1 MSQDVK
7 CIHYLISIS
16 WRRPLNPPPPPP
28 AVITGS
34 AQVPLARACKCT
46 ITPAFH
52 FNADVP
58 GRRRFAVG
66 WKLNVTSVI
75 IEAPVYC
82 LFFFQTGNCS
92 HIINCVYRLEHEWT
106 MNVLLHKC
114 VFVSVCIFIYKDTC
128 ITAQFVPVCL
138 SVFGLLCTGGLNQ
151 LPGARALN
159 CRGQQNVSS
168 YWLYEWWSYL
178 PVEWMAALTNDHLIF
193 HFLDALILQGW
204 LAWIKRYRGGGGG
217 GGGGGGEQSE
227 KLVIIENIHK
237 SSAGMFRVSAKCL
250 SQQIDVFSGGGYKS
264 KKSPRLFPRPEVI
277 CFIYHEQSHEYFL
290 FSCLFLGLNFL
301 NWTKHRLDG
310 CAGSVAAVGF
320 VSRQMLHEEKKR
332 SD

>member
-1 MSQDVK
+1 MDYECAIAQMRI
-7 CIHYLISIS
+7 CISMY
-16 WRRPLNPPPPPP
+16 N
-28 AVITGS
+28 
-34 AQVPLARACKCT
+34 
-46 ITPAFH
+46 
-52 FNADVP
+52 
-58 GRRRFAVG
+58 
-66 WKLNVTSVI
+66 
-75 IEAPVYC
+75 
-82 LFFFQTGNCS
+82 
-92 HIINCVYRLEHEWT
+92 
-106 MNVLLHKC
+106 
-114 VFVSVCIFIYKDTC
+114 IYKDTC

-193 HFLDALILQGW
+193 HFVDALILLGW
-204 LAWIKRYRGGGGG
+204 LAWIKRYRGWGGGGG

-320 VSRQMLHEEKKR
+320 VSRQMLHEEKKGLINFYSWAPTVWRDCWKTVCHLIVREDRRR
-332 SD
+332 SRFGKSVQGNWKRTSSGAIISYSGVDVFC